1 MWIKYDDTSYNT
13 VLINT
18 DHISLIEYNSNYI
31 MITMTTGQSYTT
43 TFGSSAYQKLYRFI
57 SQLDKQ
63 QSYTALL
70 LFFARYRI
78 FVQLDIIDM
87 VNTYAIYMAVAV
99 VAISESFGTEDFYYC
114 SMCIC

>member
-1 MWIKYDDTSYNT
+1 MNLLSDILYWSDIMWIKYDDSSYNT

-63 QSYTALL
+63 
-70 LFFARYRI
+70 
-78 FVQLDIIDM
+78 
-87 VNTYAIYMAVAV
+87 
-99 VAISESFGTEDFYYC
+99 
-114 SMCIC
+114 